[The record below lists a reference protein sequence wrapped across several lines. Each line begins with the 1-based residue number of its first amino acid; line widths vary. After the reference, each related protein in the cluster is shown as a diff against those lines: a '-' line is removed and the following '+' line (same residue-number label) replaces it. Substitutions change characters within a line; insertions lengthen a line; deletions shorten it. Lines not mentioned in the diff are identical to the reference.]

1 MVMIDRLKNFIDQY
15 IDLPFPDWEIIK
27 KKFQH
32 QIFQKN
38 EMILEEGKVCRYFY
52 FFEQGIIRFYCTID
66 GADITK
72 SFAIAP
78 YCFTSKVSFRNQ
90 SPANEGI
97 QALDETIVWKINY
110 QQYKEL
116 EKINAWNVFMRKL
129 LNEIQEYTEKRMLES
144 KIHTA
149 EINYENLL
157 QQYPADLI
165 QKLPL
170 KHLASFLGVAPQS
183 LSRIRNNIHNKPK
196 S

>member
-1 MVMIDRLKNFIDQY
+1 MIETFRNFIEQY
-15 IDLPFPDWEIIK
+15 VQLSHDEWETIK
-27 KKFQH
+27 YELEQH
-32 QIFQKN
+32 VFQKN
-38 EMILEEGKVCRYFY
+38 EVILEEGNVCRYFY
-52 FFEQGIIRFYCTID
+52 FFEQGLIRFYCNND
-66 GADITK
+66 GADITT

-90 SPANEGI
+90 LPANEGI
-97 QALDETIVWKINY
+97 QALDKTIVWKINY

-144 KIHTA
+144 KIYTA
-149 EINYENLL
+149 EKNYENLL